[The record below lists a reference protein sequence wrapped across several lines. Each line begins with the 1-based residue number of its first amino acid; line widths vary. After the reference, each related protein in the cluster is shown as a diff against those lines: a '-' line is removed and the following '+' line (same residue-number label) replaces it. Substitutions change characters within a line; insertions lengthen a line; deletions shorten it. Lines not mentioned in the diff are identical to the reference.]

1 MNYDREGLTLSAE
14 RFKKGKLNG
23 KRVVF
28 YLRNQI
34 ERGELKIL
42 SETTYRDSL
51 KEGPFRT
58 FFSSDKLKE
67 EGQYRMDL
75 RHGVWKSYSANGY
88 LISVTRFKRG
98 KLHGWIEFYDTT
110 GSLEDRTLYQ
120 NGERL
125 NEIRTKAVLESLKRK
140 CLDPND

>member
-1 MNYDREGLTLSAE
+1 
-14 RFKKGKLNG
+14 
-23 KRVVF
+23 
-28 YLRNQI
+28 
-34 ERGELKIL
+34 
-42 SETTYRDSL
+42 
-51 KEGPFRT
+51 
-58 FFSSDKLKE
+58 
-67 EGQYRMDL
+67 MDL
-75 RHGVWKSYSANGY
+75 KHGVWKSYSANGY

-140 CLDPND
+140 GLDPND